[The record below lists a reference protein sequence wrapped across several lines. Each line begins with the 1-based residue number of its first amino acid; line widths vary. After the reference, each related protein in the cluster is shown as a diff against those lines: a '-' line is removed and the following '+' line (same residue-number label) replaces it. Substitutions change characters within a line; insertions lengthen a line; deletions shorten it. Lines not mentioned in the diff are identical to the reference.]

1 MSDRQ
6 SIQLAIQQTLENYQ
20 RCGLSWIPNSDTLPE
35 VWSEALSALERR
47 STAGDVAAQPST
59 SGMSAPGAQTAAGN
73 SRPSPAPQSS
83 TSQPSTSRPAPASRS
98 TVVVPQGPTPP
109 ADHPSITGTGRWETA
124 ELDDTARRNLFQI
137 LDQEI
142 RGCQKCSEICSY
154 RQQTV
159 FGVGPIHP
167 TVCFM
172 GEAPGAD
179 EDKQGEPFVGRAGQL
194 LTKIISAMQLRRED
208 VYILNALKCR
218 PPGNRTPLPNEIN
231 NCQPFVET
239 QLETLRPKYIVC
251 LGAVAV
257 RSLLKRD
264 TPVGQLRG
272 KFFDYRGAK
281 VIVTYH
287 PSYLLRNED
296 AKRLVWEDMQILM
309 RELGIEVPK
318 KK

>member
-1 MSDRQ
+1 MSDRR
-6 SIQLAIQQTLENYQ
+6 SLQLAIQQTLENYQ
-20 RCGLSWIPNSDTLPE
+20 RCGLSWIPNADSLPE
-35 VWSEALSALERR
+35 AWTEALSALE
-47 STAGDVAAQPST
+47 TQPS
-59 SGMSAPGAQTAAGN
+59 SPAIPASDAQTSTG
-73 SRPSPAPQSS
+73 SMRPSPASPSGTSQSPASPAS
-83 TSQPSTSRPAPASRS
+83 TSQSAPTSRSAVAPQVPVATSVQPSTAGS
-98 TVVVPQGPTPP
+98 GL
-109 ADHPSITGTGRWETA
+109 WETE
-124 ELDDTARRNLFQI
+124 ELDDTARHNLFQI

-142 RGCQKCSEICSY
+142 RGCQKCSEICSF

-159 FGVGPIHP
+159 FGVGPIRP

-194 LTKIISAMQLRRED
+194 LTRIISAMQLRRED
-208 VYILNALKCR
+208 VFILNALKCR
-218 PPGNRTPLPNEIN
+218 PPGNRTPLPNEIL
-231 NCQPFVET
+231 NCHPFVEA

-251 LGAVAV
+251 LGSVAV

>member
-20 RCGLSWIPNSDTLPE
+20 RCGLSWIPNSDTLPDD
-35 VWSEALSALERR
+35 WTEALTALERR
-47 STAGDVAAQPST
+47 SATGDVTTQPSSPAIPAT
-59 SGMSAPGAQTAAGN
+59 GAQTSTG
-73 SRPSPAPQSS
+73 STRPSPASPLTAPQSS
-83 TSQPSTSRPAPASRS
+83 TTPPSPTSVAASHVPAAPSVQPSTAGSGQWD
-98 TVVVPQGPTPP
+98 T
-109 ADHPSITGTGRWETA
+109 E

-137 LDQEI
+137 LDQDI
-142 RGCQKCSEICSY
+142 RGCQKCSEICSR

-159 FGVGPIHP
+159 FGVGPIRP

-194 LTKIISAMQLRRED
+194 LTRIISAMQLRRED

-251 LGAVAV
+251 LGSVAV

>member
-35 VWSEALSALERR
+35 TWTEALSALESR
-47 STAGDVAAQPST
+47 STATDLATQSSSSVTPAS
-59 SGMSAPGAQTAAGN
+59 GAQTLTGN
-73 SRPSPAPQSS
+73 ARPSPASAPTASA
-83 TSQPSTSRPAPASRS
+83 PSTQPAPTSRS
-98 TVVVPQGPTPP
+98 AAASQVPV
-109 ADHPSITGTGRWETA
+109 APSVQPLTAGSGQWETD

-137 LDQEI
+137 LDQEV
-142 RGCQKCSEICSY
+142 RGCQKCSEICSF

-159 FGVGPIHP
+159 FGVGPIRP

-194 LTKIISAMQLRRED
+194 LTRIIAAMQLRRED
-208 VYILNALKCR
+208 VFILNALKCR
-218 PPGNRTPLPNEIN
+218 PPGNRTPLPNEII
-231 NCQPFVET
+231 NCHPFVEA

-251 LGAVAV
+251 LGSVAV

>member
-35 VWSEALSALERR
+35 AWAEALSAFESR
-47 STAGDVAAQPST
+47 SLAGDASGQPSSPAVQATAAQPSAR
-59 SGMSAPGAQTAAGN
+59 SAPASPTAL
-73 SRPSPAPQSS
+73 PTAPQ
-83 TSQPSTSRPAPASRS
+83 PYPASRS
-98 TVVVPQGPTPP
+98 TVAVPQAPMAPS
-109 ADHPSITGTGRWETA
+109 DQPSIAGSGQWETE

-142 RGCQKCSEICSY
+142 RDCQKCSEICSR

-159 FGVGPIHP
+159 FGVGPIRP

-194 LTKIISAMQLRRED
+194 LTRIISAMQLRRED
-208 VYILNALKCR
+208 VFILNALKCR

-272 KFFDYRGAK
+272 KFFEYRGAK

>member
-20 RCGLSWIPNSDTLPE
+20 RCGLSWVPNSETLPE
-35 VWSEALSALERR
+35 AWTEALSALESR
-47 STAGDVAAQPST
+47 SATGDVSAQPSPP
-59 SGMSAPGAQTAAGN
+59 GMSSPGAQPSVGN
-73 SRPSPAPQSS
+73 SRPSPAL
-83 TSQPSTSRPAPASRS
+83 QPSALQPAPASRS
-98 TVVVPQGPTPP
+98 TVAAPQAPSVPTDQ
-109 ADHPSITGTGRWETA
+109 PSIAGIRRWETE
-124 ELDDTARRNLFQI
+124 ELDETARHNLFQI

-142 RGCQKCSEICSY
+142 RACQKCSEICSF

-159 FGVGPIHP
+159 FGVGPIRP

-231 NCQPFVET
+231 NCQPYVET

-272 KFFDYRGAK
+272 KFFEYRGAK